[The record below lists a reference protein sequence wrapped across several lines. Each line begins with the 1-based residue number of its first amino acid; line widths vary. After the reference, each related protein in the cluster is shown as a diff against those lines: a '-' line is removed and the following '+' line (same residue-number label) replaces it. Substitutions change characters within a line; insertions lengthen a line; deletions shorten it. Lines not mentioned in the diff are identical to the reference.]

1 MTVDST
7 TTSQLIRISLG
18 YTIKQVL
25 FHAHFEDNKHHQMSD
40 WEITLIDQTD
50 SADNL
55 RRKGSFWQY
64 EFDTVQPNEP
74 NASNMAFFSR
84 FHLLSL

>member
-1 MTVDST
+1 
-7 TTSQLIRISLG
+7 
-18 YTIKQVL
+18 
-25 FHAHFEDNKHHQMSD
+25 MSD

-84 FHLLSL
+84 FHLLNL